1 MNEATATQVLYV
13 CSTLTAMHSAKQDK
27 EAQIHNE
34 ASEKAN
40 SEPVDEASDKVD
52 EASDKTVGA

>member
-34 ASEKAN
+34 ASEEAN
-40 SEPVDEASDKVD
+40 SEPVDEASDK
-52 EASDKTVGA
+52 TVGA